1 MASNPQPGFDIVSV
15 TLIELVGVALF
26 AILAGMSDDMGKIVL
41 IIMWGIVLGWALLH
55 VSELQTLVKAL

>member
-1 MASNPQPGFDIVSV
+1 MSV

-26 AILAGMSDDMGKIVL
+26 AILAGMSDDMGKLMLVV
-41 IIMWGIVLGWALLH
+41 MWGIVLGWGLLH